1 MSSWPFLFA
10 AALAIWLLLKGP
22 AAKTPLFVQ
31 IVCRIAIVFFAYCGV
46 LYLLKWDPFWK
57 WMLSTGFENRNTAEG
72 FLILVSTIVW
82 LIATFRI
89 AFRGL
94 RFRALGARSVGPES
108 RVARQETNPSS
119 LYVEEHSH
127 LPLLLLFLQPQ
138 VTKSVPCP
146 VSQLSAR

>member
-57 WMLSTGFENRNTAEG
+57 WMLSLGFENRNTAEG

-82 LIATFRI
+82 LVATLRI
-89 AFRGL
+89 ICFAVSDS
-94 RFRALGARSVGPES
+94 ALSVLAPLS
-108 RVARQETNPSS
+108 QRVASRDKKRLDPAFTLKNIAIFHYFSISS
-119 LYVEEHSH
+119 PASN
-127 LPLLLLFLQPQ
+127 
-138 VTKSVPCP
+138 
-146 VSQLSAR
+146 

>member
-57 WMLSTGFENRNTAEG
+57 WMLSTGFMNRNTAEG

-82 LIATFRI
+82 LIATSRI

-108 RVARQETNPSS
+108 RVARQQTNPSS
-119 LYVEEHSH
+119 LSLKNIAIFHYFFYFFSR
-127 LPLLLLFLQPQ
+127 
-138 VTKSVPCP
+138 K
-146 VSQLSAR
+146 